1 MKKWFHILTVYCAL
15 CIVNPLFA
23 EVVVL
28 QSGKSMQGTVLLS
41 NEEVVMLRDAEGR
54 RYQLPRAEVTDIL
67 PDQQPVTNNQQ
78 PTTNNL
84 QSNRVAL
91 RIDLSGGATF
101 IPALSTGG
109 YGSVDLQIGSRNL
122 ANKRVF
128 IGGSVGYHLS
138 TITYHLSSPL
148 SRGSGGVNSF
158 IPLMAVFSMPLT
170 DGRHA
175 PEVGAALGYGFAIKR
190 PNKGGMTAK
199 LDLSWRYQY
208 SANSALLLGVQA
220 RFQQTEVT
228 IMETIDDQSFITL
241 TGRNFVSVGLRLAF
255 IF

>member
-1 MKKWFHILTVYCAL
+1 MKHLLSFIFCLLPFASP
-15 CIVNPLFA
+15 IVA

-28 QSGKSMQGTVLLS
+28 QSGKSMQGTILLQ

-67 PDQQPVTNNQQ
+67 PDQQPVTNPQQ

-101 IPALSTGG
+101 IPSLSTGG
-109 YGSVDLQIGSRNL
+109 YGAVDLQIGSRNL
-122 ANKRVF
+122 ADKRIF
-128 IGGSVGYHLS
+128 IGGSVGYQFSILHSQLS
-138 TITYHLSSPL
+138 TL
-148 SRGSGGVNSF
+148 NSF
-158 IPLMAVFSMPLT
+158 LPLMFVFSMPLM

-175 PEVGAALGYGFAIKR
+175 PEVGAALGYGFAIKQ
-190 PNKGGMTAK
+190 PQKGGMTAK

-208 SANSALLLGVQA
+208 RATSALLLGVQA
-220 RFQQTEVT
+220 RFQQAELTTV
-228 IMETIDDQSFITL
+228 ETIEEQSFTTL